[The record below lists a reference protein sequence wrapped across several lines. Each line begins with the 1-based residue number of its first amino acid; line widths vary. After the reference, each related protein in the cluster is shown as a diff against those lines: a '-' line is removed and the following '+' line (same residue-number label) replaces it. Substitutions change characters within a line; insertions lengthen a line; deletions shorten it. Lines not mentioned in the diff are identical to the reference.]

1 MLQHI
6 YLIRHGETDW
16 NREGRAQGQHDV
28 QLNGKGREQARQIG
42 AFLAGIHPA
51 AVISSGLSR
60 ARETAE
66 IISHSLG
73 LDPVIH
79 PELRE
84 RDMGKFSGL
93 TRQEIQAYGVTD
105 LSHWDGLPGVETD
118 EDLLKRVLPCLQQF
132 IGTNDG
138 DGVVIT
144 HGGVIRV
151 LFDHFMGINTKEHRR
166 FALHNGLVAVFQIN
180 MGHFMLESLVHPE
193 LIKLMG
199 QPI

>member
-1 MLQHI
+1 MLQRI

-28 QLNGKGREQARQIG
+28 QLNGTGRDQARQIG
-42 AFLAGIHPA
+42 AFLAKINPTA
-51 AVISSGLSR
+51 LISSGLSR
-60 ARETAE
+60 AKETAE
-66 IISHSLG
+66 IIGHSLG
-73 LDPVIH
+73 LEPVIH
-79 PELRE
+79 QELGE
-84 RDMGKFSGL
+84 RNMGVFSGL

-118 EDLLKRVLPCLQQF
+118 EAILERVIPCLQRF
-132 IGTNDG
+132 VESNEG

-151 LFDHFMGINTKEHRR
+151 LFDHFMGINNKDHRR

-180 MGHFMLESLVHPE
+180 QGNYMLESLVYPE
-193 LIKLMG
+193 LIKFMG
-199 QPI
+199 LPI